1 MTNLPIHTSA
11 KQAYEAFDGD
21 FLLFLEAGDKDA
33 FSELTKARQQEAPL
47 SPEYLIKTAIIF
59 EAFLCDKFDLHKSL
73 ELLNSKYNLSKDVIF
88 VKRYVVMRVASKKYP
103 SLDLID
109 LNEVLKLKQYF
120 TEQGFYA
127 SDEYFDKSFAELI
140 IASAKN
146 ETKNDELY
154 DKLLQYAAFVL
165 LSDDGKALH
174 KDSSLFNIPQ
184 KIDWMRLFDFNL
196 DTQNNLL
203 TSKKHID
210 RNGFNFFDKKPN
222 STEVSWQAHYCI
234 YCHNQKKDYCRT
246 GFDEAKQGCPLDQKI
261 SEMNFA
267 KSKGYH
273 LAALVI
279 AMLDNPLVL
288 LTGRRI
294 CNDCSKAC
302 IYQKTTPVDI
312 PSLESQIVED
322 CLTLPYGFEVY
333 NLLTLYNPLETEH
346 YKLITNTTNLASKKV
361 LVAGLGPAGIA
372 SAHYLTK
379 HGVSVLAID
388 GLALN
393 PLKPEYFEPI
403 KDCRN
408 ILQQNL
414 ENRTSGAFGGVME
427 YGITARWNKNLLQ
440 LAKIILCRR
449 ANFKANGGI
458 RLDGDFNLNFFAAK
472 GFDYAILALGSGEP
486 KLSGINIKGLEAI
499 KAGFITSSNFLMSL
513 HSSYA
518 FAAHSID
525 NENIINLKSPVFV
538 LGGGLTATDCASEA
552 LALLKAKGVQNPE
565 VSILYHKRLQDSPA
579 YRLNHDELEDCMAQ
593 GVRFYQNTSV
603 TSVNHKEGVLDSLS
617 LNNGTQ
623 VKAGTIITA
632 FGTEQKSINL
642 DKDCTIAHKTLG
654 DMNPEYQ
661 GSVVKAIASAKN
673 SYLEIIDYLTNLNT
687 SVKKELDLSSKVLS
701 ISKTNDGFVKLVI
714 KSNLIEY
721 YNIKPADICKVQVL
735 SPKNLHCQFKPMPIT
750 IADVDYANNTL
761 DLYIKQCGRASN
773 ALINN
778 VNIGDE
784 INFTPSPCLIDYAK
798 YKTVIIYN
806 NSPNAIYGAEALK
819 TYLAKQGVLAVNFT
833 DLAKKDLIKPDGKTL
848 LFAILLED
856 VSVDELK
863 TSCKADD
870 IYVLRHKNMQC
881 MLKGVCSKCLFF
893 DEASQN
899 FTYACKM

>member
-1 MTNLPIHTSA
+1 MTNLPIYTSA

-21 FLLFLEAGDKDA
+21 FLFFLEAGDQDA
-33 FSELTKARQQEAPL
+33 FSELKKARQQEAPL
-47 SPEYLIKTAIIF
+47 SPEYLTKTAIIF
-59 EAFLCDKFDLHKSL
+59 EAFLCDKFDLHTSL
-73 ELLNSKYNLSKDVIF
+73 EALNAKYNLSKDIIF

-109 LNEVLKLKQYF
+109 LSAVLKLKKYF
-120 TEQGFYA
+120 TEQSFYA
-127 SDEYFDKSFAELI
+127 SDEHFDKSFAELI

-146 ETKNDELY
+146 ETKNEELY
-154 DKLLQYAAFVL
+154 DKLLQYSAFAVL
-165 LSDDGKALH
+165 SEDGKALH

-196 DTQNNLL
+196 DAQSNLL

-222 STEVSWQAHYCI
+222 STEVSWQANYCI

-246 GFDEAKQGCPLDQKI
+246 GFDESKQGCPLDQKI
-261 SEMNFA
+261 SEMNFT

-333 NLLTLYNPLETEH
+333 NLLTLYNPLETEN
-346 YKLITNTTNLASKKV
+346 YKLITNTAKLASKKV

-403 KDCRN
+403 KDCKN

-414 ENRTSGAFGGVME
+414 ENRTSTAFGGVME

-440 LAKIILCRR
+440 LAKIILFRR
-449 ANFKANGGI
+449 ANFKAHGGI
-458 RLDGDFNLNFFAAK
+458 RLDGNFNLNFFTAK

-486 KLSGINIKGLEAI
+486 KLAKINGIDGVKQ
-499 KAGFITSSNFLMSL
+499 GFVTSSNFLMSL

-518 FAAHSID
+518 FAGHSID
-525 NENIINLKSPVFV
+525 NENIINLKSPVFI

-579 YRLNHDELEDCMAQ
+579 YRLNHEELEDCMAQ
-593 GVRFYQNTSV
+593 GVRFYQNTAV
-603 TSVNHKEGVLDSLS
+603 TSVNHKDGVLDSLN

-623 VKAGTIITA
+623 VKAGSIITA
-632 FGTEQKSINL
+632 FGTEQKLINL
-642 DKDCTIAHKTLG
+642 DKDCGIAYKTLG

-673 SYLEIIDYLTNLNT
+673 SYLEIIDYLTSLNT
-687 SVKKELDLSSKVLS
+687 DVKKELDLSSTLLS
-701 ISKTNDGFVKLVI
+701 ISKADGGFVKLVI

-721 YNIKPADICKVQVL
+721 YKAKPADICKIQIL
-735 SPKNLHCQFKPMPIT
+735 NSKNLNCQFKPMPIT

-778 VNIGDE
+778 INVGDE
-784 INFTPSPCLIDYAK
+784 ISFTPSPCPIDYTK

-806 NSPNAIYGAEALK
+806 NSPNASYGAGALK
-819 TYLAKQGVLAVNFT
+819 SYLTKQGILVFNFNDIT
-833 DLAKKDLIKPDGKTL
+833 QPLSKPDGKTL

-870 IYVLRHKNMQC
+870 VYILRHKNMQC

-899 FTYACKM
+899 FKYTCKM

>member
-1 MTNLPIHTSA
+1 MTNLPIYTSA
-11 KQAYEAFDGD
+11 KQGYEAFDGD
-21 FLLFLEAGDKDA
+21 FLLFLDAGDKDA
-33 FSELTKARQQEAPL
+33 FSELTKARQQGSSL

-73 ELLNSKYNLSKDVIF
+73 ELLNNKYNLSKDIIF

-109 LNEVLKLKQYF
+109 LKEVLKLKQYF
-120 TEQGFYA
+120 TEQGFYT
-127 SDEYFDKSFAELI
+127 SDEYFDKSFAEFILT
-140 IASAKN
+140 SAKN

-184 KIDWMRLFDFNL
+184 KIDWMRLFDFTLNTESNL
-196 DTQNNLL
+196 IT
-203 TSKKHID
+203 TKKQID
-210 RNGFNFFDKKPN
+210 RKGFDLFDKKPK
-222 STEVSWQAHYCI
+222 STEASWQANYCI
-234 YCHNQKKDYCRT
+234 YCHNQNKDYCRT
-246 GFDEAKQGCPLDQKI
+246 GFDEVKQGCPLDQKI

-322 CLTLPYGFEVY
+322 CLYLPYGFELY
-333 NLLTLYNPLETEH
+333 NLLTLYNPLETDA
-346 YKLITNTTNLASKKV
+346 YNLIANKTLIFNSKNV
-361 LVAGLGPAGIA
+361 VVAGLGPAGIA

-388 GLALN
+388 GLALS
-393 PLKPEYFEPI
+393 PLKQEYFEPI
-403 KDCRN
+403 KDCSH

-414 ENRTSGAFGGVME
+414 EGRTSGAFGGVME
-427 YGITARWNKNLLQ
+427 YGITARWNKNLLE
-440 LAKIILCRR
+440 LAKIILFRR
-449 ANFKANGGI
+449 ANFKAHGGI
-458 RLDGDFNLNFFAAK
+458 RFDGNFHIKFFAAK
-472 GFDYAILALGSGEP
+472 GFDYAVLALGSGEP
-486 KLSGINIKGLEAI
+486 KLSLEGIKGLDSI

-518 FAAHSID
+518 FAGHSID
-525 NENIINLKSPVFV
+525 NENIINLKNPVFV
-538 LGGGLTATDCASEA
+538 LGGGLTATDCATEA
-552 LALLKAKGVQNPE
+552 LALLKAKGVRNPE

-593 GVRFYQNTSV
+593 GVKFYQNTSV
-603 TSVNHKEGVLDSLS
+603 TLVNHKDGVLDSLS
-617 LNNGTQ
+617 LNNGIT

-632 FGTEQKSINL
+632 FGTEQKSISL
-642 DKDCTIAHKTLG
+642 DKDCGLAYKIIG
-654 DMNPEYQ
+654 DMNPEYS

-673 SYLEIIDYLTNLNT
+673 NYIDILHYLLDSGSKSFDNT
-687 SVKKELDLSSKVLS
+687 LDFSSKVLS
-701 ISKTNDGFVKLVI
+701 VSKAEDGFVKLTI
-714 KSNLIEY
+714 KSNFINY
-721 YNIKPADICKVQVL
+721 YKVKPADICKIQVL
-735 SPKNLHCQFKPMPIT
+735 NSGQFKPMPIT

-761 DLYIKQCGRASN
+761 DLYIKQCGRASK
-773 ALINN
+773 ALIKEL
-778 VNIGDE
+778 NIGDN
-784 INFTPSPCLIDYAK
+784 ISLTPSPSLVDYAK
-798 YKTVIIYN
+798 YQRVIIYN
-806 NSPNAIYGAEALK
+806 NSPNADYAVKALK
-819 TYLAKQGVLAVNFT
+819 SYLTKQGILVFT
-833 DLAKKDLIKPDGKTL
+833 FNDLEEQSVSKLDGKTL
-848 LFAILLED
+848 LFAILLDD
-856 VSVDELK
+856 VDLNELK

-870 IYVLRHKNMQC
+870 IYVLKHKDMQC

-893 DEASQN
+893 DETSQN
-899 FTYACKM
+899 FKYACKV